1 LVSLDNPPFL
11 YKKKRITKEVSR
23 SWFRRAE
30 GHGCLCMLSVPK
42 DVVTADS
49 RLGLKG
55 RADKLMEDK
64 SINREKLH
72 TDNETPAAGVR
83 GSVCGERYLAQ
94 N

>member
-1 LVSLDNPPFL
+1 
-11 YKKKRITKEVSR
+11 
-23 SWFRRAE
+23 
-30 GHGCLCMLSVPK
+30 MLSVPK